1 MKEIYSK
8 PIAEIEKFQSVDI
21 LTLSGEPD
29 PGTEAVSYTHLTL
42 PTIYSV

>member
-21 LTLSGEPD
+21 LTLSD
-29 PGTEAVSYTHLTL
+29 PTGSGTEEGHV
-42 PTIYSV
+42 PGI

>member
-21 LTLSGEPD
+21 LTDSSLVPGSGREEGHVP
-29 PGTEAVSYTHLTL
+29 V
-42 PTIYSV
+42 I

>member
-21 LTLSGEPD
+21 LTASGD
-29 PGTEAVSYTHLTL
+29 LPGTGTEEGHV
-42 PTIYSV
+42 PGI

>member
-21 LTLSGEPD
+21 LTDSSLVPGC
-29 PGTEAVSYTHLTL
+29 GTEEGHG
-42 PTIYSV
+42 PGI

>member
-21 LTLSGEPD
+21 LTDSSLVPGS
-29 PGTEAVSYTHLTL
+29 GTEEGHV
-42 PTIYSV
+42 PGI

>member
-8 PIAEIEKFQSVDI
+8 PIAEIEKFQSVDV

-29 PGTEAVSYTHLTL
+29 SGTEEGRV
-42 PTIYSV
+42 PGI

>member
-21 LTLSGEPD
+21 LTLSGDVPD
-29 PGTEAVSYTHLTL
+29 PGTEEGRV
-42 PTIYSV
+42 PGI

>member
-21 LTLSGEPD
+21 LTTSGETVTT
-29 PGTEAVSYTHLTL
+29 PGTDEGQGG
-42 PTIYSV
+42 IGGWI

>member
-21 LTLSGEPD
+21 LTTSGD
-29 PGTEAVSYTHLTL
+29 LPGTGTEEGHV
-42 PTIYSV
+42 PGI